1 MPQILKY
8 PLTQKFFPLG
18 LLIAVERELLRNAML
33 LYNTVAQFVK
43 LLLLQLD
50 PSAWEPSTTS
60 SSLRLLEGPGSH
72 QLRAPLPNNDIKYW
86 APLSSALLPDS
97 CGVSLCVSTCLLK
110 TDAWLRD
117 LRDYPHRELW

>member
-18 LLIAVERELLRNAML
+18 LLIAVERELLRNAIL
-33 LYNTVAQFVK
+33 LYNTFAQLFN

-60 SSLRLLEGPGSH
+60 SSLRSLEGPGSH
-72 QLRAPLPNNDIKYW
+72 QLRAPLPNNDI
-86 APLSSALLPDS
+86 
-97 CGVSLCVSTCLLK
+97 
-110 TDAWLRD
+110 D
-117 LRDYPHRELW
+117 LFPFHCEHL